1 MIKAQQ
7 FSDCPAVADPKRAS
21 LEPKRASL
29 EPKPVTGKNKAANT
43 NQAHMTIITI
53 YMRE

>member
-7 FSDCPAVADPKRAS
+7 FSDCPAVAD
-21 LEPKRASL
+21 PKRASL